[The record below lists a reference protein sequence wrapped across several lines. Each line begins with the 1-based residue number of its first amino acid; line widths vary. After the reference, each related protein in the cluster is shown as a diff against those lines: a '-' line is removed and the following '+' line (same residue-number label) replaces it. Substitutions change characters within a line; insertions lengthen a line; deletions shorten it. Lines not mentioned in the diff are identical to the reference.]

1 MSLYKC
7 PKFKI
12 RIDPDSKKTQGLQQG
27 DIVRRQYFDY
37 PNIVYSLMIVT
48 ETGTDIIAGKD
59 KTEQR
64 SPYFIGM
71 LVEGDEPKNGEILD
85 FVRTTNL
92 FNADRSG
99 ALYLTASDSE
109 SPFMDVIDGMATE
122 NSLCY
127 PVTDGG
133 DGNTPSSY
141 KYACC
146 GKGFVSQEYTKTKES
161 DVHRVFRITR
171 NGTANPSSETIGF
184 KQTIEKQVKNP
195 QCVVISYKI
204 RASKNMDGV
213 VTSFGYTD
221 GTETD
226 GTDTINIT
234 TSWQYKLSLI
244 VVDYPSQ
251 YMRSFLIDLTDHLS
265 EGDWCEISDLN
276 IVLLSDIANFS
287 DGTKARIGKVTGIVD
302 PVFGLLD
309 GYGGYFQNFY
319 ATRNVNIAGTLTA
332 GDEKGFAST
341 FYVGKIHKNCLINS
355 LYGNFQTP
363 VSSAA
368 SEVSPTGLGDVFV
381 LNSEKT
387 VLIAQTESWA
397 NEHKGEK
404 LCFSCWLKCEEIGK
418 VHVFQN
424 SKPLYSIDI
433 ETAGEWVRYSVPFVA
448 FHKENEGFN
457 IEFSSDIET
466 IYLSSPQLEFGER
479 ATLYQATDEVL
490 DDTDDYGAWFNR
502 GGIGG
507 TIQNPLLRLNDDGS
521 ISSNNNSFVINRDG
535 TGHFAGG
542 KFKWTE
548 DTIELTGVTIKWG
561 DMDEETQDNI
571 VSKSVKI
578 TGEDTFHYP
587 DRMEDD
593 CSPDEIQLIAD
604 EYNFTSKDDEHEWSY
619 LSSSGEWIRFP
630 GVQKNTITVKPD
642 FEGWEGRDTLTV
654 MYSAIYNE
662 TEYRDSFT
670 ITKRYDG
677 VTGEDAYALH
687 ITSSNG
693 QIFKNGVVHS
703 TLTAHVYRGG
713 MDITGEIPPDWF
725 DWKRSSLNPKSDA
738 QWNSVKRTG
747 SVLEITEKDVERKA
761 VFDCVVHLENIKE
774 NFLDIFPRALYL
786 DESNKFSQNVQVYSN
801 IEWSISQLPAWLTV
815 DHVNG
820 SENKTIVNAEKNHY
834 IGRTERT
841 GTVTITGLGI
851 QTPQTYKVIQEG
863 VPEFISIGNGTDIT
877 IDDVGGEIV
886 ISGKSNSEKLLY
898 FWIGDEENGVLS
910 SNYTAGGKTTANGQ
924 AIEGDPGAIQE
935 FDWSIR
941 VNLPANYTDSQIIR
955 TLKVTNGG
963 IVSAQIAIRQ
973 NFKETTLSI
982 VPNEVTIPEDLSAI
996 SINVIS
1002 NTDWEIL

>member
-37 PNIVYSLMIVT
+37 PNIIYSLMIVT
-48 ETGTDIIAGKD
+48 ETGTDIIMGEN

-109 SPFMDVIDGMATE
+109 SPFMDVIDGIATE

-146 GKGFVSQEYTKTKES
+146 GKEFVSQEYVKTKEN
-161 DVHRVFRITR
+161 DACRVFRITR

-204 RASKNMDGV
+204 RASKNIEGV
-213 VTSFGYTD
+213 ITSFGYTD
-221 GTETD
+221 GTEID
-226 GTDTINIT
+226 GTDTIDIT

-276 IVLLSDIANFS
+276 IVLLSDVANFS
-287 DGTKARIGKVTGIVD
+287 NGTKARIGKVTGIVD

-355 LYGNFQTP
+355 LYGNFLTP
-363 VSSAA
+363 VSSARDQ
-368 SEVSPTGLGDVFV
+368 VSPTGLGDIFV
-381 LNSEKT
+381 LNPAKT

-397 NEHKGEK
+397 SKHKGEK
-404 LCFSCWLKCEEIGK
+404 LCFSCWLKCEEKGK
-418 VHVFQN
+418 VFISQN
-424 SKPLYSIDI
+424 SKPLYTINI
-433 ETAGEWVRYSVPFVA
+433 ETVGEWVRYSVPFIVSY
-448 FHKENEGFN
+448 KKNESFN
-457 IEFSSDIET
+457 MEFSSDIET
-466 IYLSSPQLEFGER
+466 IYLSSPQLEFGEK

-490 DDTDDYGAWFNR
+490 DETDDYGAWFNR

-521 ISSNNNSFVINRDG
+521 ISSNNNSFIINRDG

-548 DTIELTGVTIKWG
+548 DTIELTGVTIKWD
-561 DMDEETQDNI
+561 DMDEDTQNNI

-578 TGEDTFHYP
+578 TGENTFHYP
-587 DRMEDD
+587 DRLEDA
-593 CSPDEIQLIAD
+593 CTPDEIRLIAD
-604 EYNFTSKDDEHEWSY
+604 EYNFTSKDTEREWSY
-619 LSSSGEWIRFP
+619 LSSSGDWIRIP
-630 GVQKNTITVKPD
+630 GVQKNTLTIRPD
-642 FEGWEGRDTLTV
+642 FDGWENRDTLTI
-654 MYSAIYNE
+654 MYSAMYNE
-662 TEYRDSFT
+662 KEYKDSFT
-670 ITKRYDG
+670 INKLYDG
-677 VTGEDAYALH
+677 DDAYSLY
-687 ITSSNG
+687 IESSNG
-693 QIFKNGVVHS
+693 QIFRNGVVD
-703 TLTAHVYRGG
+703 TVLKAHVYKAGIDITDRIQPEGFLWTRTSKDAEADTAWNATPRTG
-713 MDITGEIPPDWF
+713 KTLNITGE
-725 DWKRSSLNPKSDA
+725 
-738 QWNSVKRTG
+738 
-747 SVLEITEKDVERKA
+747 DVQSKA
-761 VFDCVVHLENIKE
+761 VFDC
-774 NFLDIFPRALYL
+774 
-786 DESNKFSQNVQVYSN
+786 
-801 IEWSISQLPAWLTV
+801 TV
-815 DHVNG
+815 DI
-820 SENKTIVNAEKNHY
+820 KTI
-834 IGRTERT
+834 
-841 GTVTITGLGI
+841 
-851 QTPQTYKVIQEG
+851 
-863 VPEFISIGNGTDIT
+863 
-877 IDDVGGEIV
+877 
-886 ISGKSNSEKLLY
+886 KS
-898 FWIGDEENGVLS
+898 S
-910 SNYTAGGKTTANGQ
+910 S
-924 AIEGDPGAIQE
+924 
-935 FDWSIR
+935 
-941 VNLPANYTDSQIIR
+941 
-955 TLKVTNGG
+955 
-963 IVSAQIAIRQ
+963 
-973 NFKETTLSI
+973 
-982 VPNEVTIPEDLSAI
+982 
-996 SINVIS
+996 
-1002 NTDWEIL
+1002 